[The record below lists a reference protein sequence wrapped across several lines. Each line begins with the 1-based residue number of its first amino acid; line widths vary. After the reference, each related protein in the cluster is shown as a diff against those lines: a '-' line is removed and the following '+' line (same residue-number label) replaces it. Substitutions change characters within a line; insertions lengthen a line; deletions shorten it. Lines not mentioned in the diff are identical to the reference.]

1 MEIVLATHNLD
12 KCKELQKSFNNT
24 NIKVYTLQDF
34 PEIGDIIEDG
44 DTLEEN
50 AFIKSRTVYNLTKIP
65 TVSDDTGLFVDVLN
79 GEPGIFAARYAGEGC
94 SYSDNVN
101 KLLIEMKN
109 IDISLRTAT
118 FKTVVTY
125 VSKDLELV
133 AEGSVQGSITE
144 KPKGNKGFGYDPIF
158 YVTELKKTF
167 AEMDIDEKQKIS
179 HRSRSINNLQQLF
192 REHKLF
198 SNKS

>member
-1 MEIVLATHNLD
+1 MLD
-12 KCKELQKSFNNT
+12 LS
-24 NIKVYTLQDF
+24 YF
-34 PEIGDIIEDG
+34 PEIGDIEETG
-44 DTLEEN
+44 ATLKEN

-65 TVSDDTGLFVDVLN
+65 TVSDDTGLFVDALN

-94 SYSDNVN
+94 SYFDNVN

-198 SNKS
+198 SNRL

>member
-12 KCKELQKSFNNT
+12 KCKELQKSFNNA

-34 PEIGDIIEDG
+34 PKIGDIIEDG

-65 TVSDDTGLFVDVLN
+65 TLSDDTGLFVDVLN

-125 VSKDLELV
+125 VSKELELV
-133 AEGSVQGSITE
+133 AEGSVKGIITE

-158 YVTELKKTF
+158 YVTELNKTF

-192 REHKLF
+192 REHQLF

>member
-24 NIKVYTLQDF
+24 NIKIYTLQDF
-34 PEIGDIIEDG
+34 PEIGDIIENG
-44 DTLEEN
+44 DTLKEN

-125 VSKDLELV
+125 VSKELELV
-133 AEGSVQGSITE
+133 AEGSVKGIITE

-158 YVTELKKTF
+158 YVTELNKTF

-192 REHKLF
+192 REHQLF

>member
-12 KCKELQKSFNNT
+12 KCKELQKSFNNA

-34 PEIGDIIEDG
+34 PKIRDIIEDG

-65 TVSDDTGLFVDVLN
+65 TVSDDTGLFVDALN

>member
-24 NIKVYTLQDF
+24 NINVYTLQDF
-34 PEIGDIIEDG
+34 PHIGDIIEDG

-65 TVSDDTGLFVDVLN
+65 TISDDTGLFVDALN
-79 GEPGIFAARYAGEGC
+79 NEPGVFSARYAGKNC
-94 SYSDNVN
+94 SYTDNVN

-109 IDISLRTAT
+109 IDISLRIAT

-133 AEGSVQGSITE
+133 AEGSVKGIITKE
-144 KPKGNKGFGYDPIF
+144 PKGNKGFGYDPIF
-158 YVTELKKTF
+158 YVPELQKTF

-179 HRSRSINNLQQLF
+179 HRSRAIDNLQKLF
-192 REHKLF
+192 REHKLHL
-198 SNKS
+198 

>member
-12 KCKELQKSFNNT
+12 KCKELQQLFNNT
-24 NIKVYTLQDF
+24 NIKIYTLQDF

-44 DTLEEN
+44 NTLKEN
-50 AFIKSRTVYNLTKIP
+50 AFIKSQTVYNLTKIP
-65 TVSDDTGLFVDVLN
+65 VVSDDTGLFVDALN
-79 GEPGIFAARYAGEGC
+79 GKPGIFSARYAGDHC

-101 KLLIEMKN
+101 KLLIEMEN
-109 IDISLRTAT
+109 IDTSFRTAT

-125 VSKDLELV
+125 ISKDLELV
-133 AEGSVQGSITE
+133 AEGSVKGIITK

-167 AEMDIDEKQKIS
+167 AEMDTDEKQKFS

-198 SNKS
+198 SNKA

>member
-34 PEIGDIIEDG
+34 PEIGDIIEAG

-65 TVSDDTGLFVDVLN
+65 TVSDDTGLFVDALN
-79 GEPGIFAARYAGEGC
+79 GEPGIFAARYAGESC

-125 VSKDLELV
+125 VSKELELV
-133 AEGSVQGSITE
+133 AEGSVKGIITK

-158 YVTELKKTF
+158 YVSELQKTF
-167 AEMDIDEKQKIS
+167 AEMDINEKQKIS
-179 HRSRSINNLQQLF
+179 HRSRAIDNLQKLF
-192 REHKLF
+192 RKHKLL